1 MVSTLEKKSK
11 INLYL
16 EFFFI
21 YLIIPIVLVVFF
33 QKKILLYLVLYIIF
47 FLSIILLKKEN
58 FLFKSLFKKLNFT
71 SFFLYSIVFFFTIFL
86 YTYLYNKKTLFN
98 FPLNDFEHWFFLMLF
113 YPIIYVLP
121 QEIIYRVLFMKRY
134 ARLFKYNTKY
144 TYVINTFV
152 FSYGHLVFG
161 NIHALILTALSS
173 SFFLHEYK
181 NNSFLNCFLLHM
193 IGGQLIFTI
202 GLGEFFFKI

>member
-1 MVSTLEKKSK
+1 MVSTLEKKK
-11 INLYL
+11 KVFLYF

-21 YLIIPIVLVVFF
+21 YLIIPIIVTSF
-33 QKKILLYLVLYIIF
+33 QKKIFVYFFLYIIF
-47 FLSIILLKKEN
+47 FLSIILLKQEK
-58 FLFKSLFKKLNFT
+58 FLFKSLLKKVNLK
-71 SFFLYSIVFFFTIFL
+71 SFFIYSIIFFLTIFL
-86 YTYLYNKKTLFN
+86 YTYIYNKRLLFS
-98 FPLNDFEHWFFLMLF
+98 FPLNNFEHWFLVMLF
-113 YPIIYVLP
+113 YPIISVLP

-134 ARLFKYNTKY
+134 ARLFKYKKNY
-144 TYVINTFV
+144 NYVINAFV

-173 SFFLHEYK
+173 SFFLYEYK

-193 IGGQLIFTI
+193 IGGQLIFTV